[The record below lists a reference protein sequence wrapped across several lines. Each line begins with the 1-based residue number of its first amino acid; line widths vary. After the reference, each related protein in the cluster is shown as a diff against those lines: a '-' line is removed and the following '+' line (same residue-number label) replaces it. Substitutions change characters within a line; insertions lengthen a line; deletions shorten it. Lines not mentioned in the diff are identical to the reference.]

1 MNEKYKN
8 FLKYIKNKNIMFCG
22 IGRSNIPLVT
32 MFKDYAN
39 KIIVHDNRS
48 RKDLKDQI
56 SLLPE
61 NIEYR
66 LENKSLGNLDFDI
79 IFRTPGMNFFSN
91 ELSQAKKKGI
101 IVTSEMEVFF
111 DVCPCKIIGITGSDG
126 KTTVTTLISE
136 ILKHSGKK
144 IHLGGNIGTPL
155 LPKINEIDSNDIVVA
170 ELSSFQLI
178 SMRRSPDVAVV
189 TNLSPNHLDVH
200 KDMNEYIEA
209 KKNILLHQN
218 AFSKTILNFDNSIT
232 KGLNKDVRGKNIFF
246 TRREKIDNGVWLN
259 SDGTIVFSEN
269 NKNVPIISYKNIILK
284 GNHNLENYMAAI
296 SAVYDEVSA
305 EDIRYVAKN
314 FSGVEH
320 RIEFVKNVNNVQYYN
335 DSIASTPTRT
345 ISGTLSVFDKKI
357 VLIAGGYDKNIPFDN
372 LGKEIVK
379 KVKSLILM
387 GNTSEKIYKSVINAT
402 KESQERINIKI
413 HKVSNMK
420 EAVEYAYKTTLSGD
434 IVVLS
439 PACASF
445 DLYKD
450 FEKRGNHFKELVEN
464 LPEQKEG

>member
-22 IGRSNIPLVT
+22 IGRSNIPLIT

-39 KIIVHDNRS
+39 KIIVYDNRS
-48 RKDLKDQI
+48 KKELKNQI
-56 SLLPE
+56 SLFPK

-66 LENKSLGNLDFDI
+66 LGNKSLGNLDIDI
-79 IFRTPGMNFFSN
+79 IFRTPGMNFLSD
-91 ELSQAKKKGI
+91 ELNQARNKGI
-101 IVTSEMEVFF
+101 AVTSEMEVFF

-136 ILKHSGKK
+136 MLKRGNKK
-144 IHLGGNIGTPL
+144 VHIGGNIGSPL
-155 LPKINEIDSNDIVVA
+155 LPKIDEIYSDDIVVA

-178 SMRRSPDVAVV
+178 SMRKSPDIAVI

-200 KDMNEYIEA
+200 KDMEEYIEA
-209 KKNILLHQN
+209 KKNIILHQN
-218 AFSKTILNFDNSIT
+218 AFSKTILNLDNLIT
-232 KGLNKDVRGKNIFF
+232 KDLKKYVRGKNIFF
-246 TRREKIDNGVWLN
+246 TRREKIDNGIWLN
-259 SDGTIVFSEN
+259 SDGTIIFSEN
-269 NKNVPIISYKNIILK
+269 NKNVPIISYKNIKLK
-284 GNHNLENYMAAI
+284 GNHNLENYMASIAT
-296 SAVYDEVSA
+296 VYDEVTL

-320 RIEFVKNVNNVQYYN
+320 RIEFVKKVNGVQYYN

-357 VLIAGGYDKNIPFDN
+357 VLIAGGYDKNIPFDD
-372 LGKEIVK
+372 LGKEIIK
-379 KVKSLILM
+379 KVKKLILL
-387 GNTSEKIYKSVINAT
+387 GNTSEKIYKSVINAEE
-402 KESQERINIKI
+402 KNQGPSNIEVV
-413 HKVSNMK
+413 KVSNMK
-420 EAVEYAYKTTLSGD
+420 EAVDYAYKITSPGD

-450 FEKRGNHFKELVEN
+450 FEMRGNHFKQLVQD
-464 LPEQKEG
+464 LPE